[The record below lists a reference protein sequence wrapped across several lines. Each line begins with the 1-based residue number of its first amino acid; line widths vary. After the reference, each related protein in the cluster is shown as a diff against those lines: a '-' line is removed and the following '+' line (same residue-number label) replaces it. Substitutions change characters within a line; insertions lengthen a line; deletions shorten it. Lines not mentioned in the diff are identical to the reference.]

1 MSPSHSNITDTGSK
15 KGEVVENVSDPHI
28 FCRKKE
34 ATVNSLE
41 VTRTS
46 NSVQRSARIFTMLTT
61 QQHPEAD
68 LQRLK
73 AHELEVQRKGW
84 ERSSNKKSEFTYNIV
99 VQCVDFSIQ
108 FSIYP
113 RV

>member
-15 KGEVVENVSDPHI
+15 KGELVKNVSDPHI

-46 NSVQRSARIFTMLTT
+46 GPCSGQLAS
-61 QQHPEAD
+61 HDAD
-68 LQRLK
+68 H
-73 AHELEVQRKGW
+73 AAA
-84 ERSSNKKSEFTYNIV
+84 
-99 VQCVDFSIQ
+99 
-108 FSIYP
+108 P
-113 RV
+113 